1 MAGNGRPCRSRRD
14 YAAHVARTVKA
25 GALSPQHL
33 MSRPASGWLTALL
46 KRDVE
51 QLKEAVAAPPSRM
64 WVRSP
69 MGAYRAL
76 VAKCPTEG
84 FRESLV
90 RFRADRPPSSLTSVG
105 RILSPFLGQG
115 GACEEATSPFWAKA
129 VGPLG
134 FQLQP
139 RVEQPNAP
147 SGRSRR
153 VCCTPRHPREETASE
168 RRRCESRAAV

>member
-1 MAGNGRPCRSRRD
+1 MAGNGRRCRSRRD

-69 MGAYRAL
+69 MGAYRGLA
-76 VAKCPTEG
+76 AKCPTEG

-90 RFRADRPPSSLTSVG
+90 RFRADRLG
-105 RILSPFLGQG
+105 RILSPFLGQR

-153 VCCTPRHPREETASE
+153 VCCTPRHTREETASE